1 MYSDF
6 KGMLDIVEKKTNN
19 NTMLAWNEEIKKK
32 AAVRNN
38 VVYRKM
44 NGTGY
49 LKTFSG
55 LESATN
61 SLQTL
66 EEVIFFFRV
75 FFSFMEK

>member
-1 MYSDF
+1 M
-6 KGMLDIVEKKTNN
+6 KKKT
-19 NTMLAWNEEIKKK
+19 
-32 AAVRNN
+32 AVRNN

-44 NGTGY
+44 NRTGY

-66 EEVIFFFRV
+66 EEVLFFFLV
-75 FFSFMEK
+75 FFSIMEK